1 MVFTGFEMCVA
12 FFLEGES
19 SCDGVGE
26 WFVLVFV
33 VVVVCVGVVLGFGV
47 RCGGFVHVG
56 VCVCFVGCRHS
67 LEWVLEEEGGTLFKK
82 CTCIEKNEQM
92 WFCGLACVLETSR
105 EKSLG
110 SVQNSYHFLYYTN
123 DVIILTNKDHKG

>member
-19 SCDGVGE
+19 SCDGVCE

-33 VVVVCVGVVLGFGV
+33 VVVVCVGIVLGFGV
-47 RCGGFVHVG
+47 RCGGFVHVCICG
-56 VCVCFVGCRHS
+56 VCVGFVGCRHS
-67 LEWVLEEEGGTLFKK
+67 LQGVLGGGGGGRGTLFKK
-82 CTCIEKNEQM
+82 SVLRKINKCG
-92 WFCGLACVLETSR
+92 FVVCGLAYVLETSR

-110 SVQNSYHFLYYTN
+110 SFTKFVSFSILYQ
-123 DVIILTNKDHKG
+123 